1 MENTIR
7 DHFVESAPENE
18 EGFYA
23 LHLGITTCYLLACT
37 GGYLLIDTGFPKDYP
52 KFLGQLAKSDVEMNS
67 IKYLLLTHNHDDHV
81 GFAARLKEE
90 TGARCIVHRNSL
102 APLRE
107 GKMDEEGIRPL
118 NGIISVLGTLHQ
130 VITRRD
136 CRFEPLFLTDRDLI
150 LDDDEPQLLPRIGID
165 AEILYTP
172 GHSRDS
178 ISVITSSGKAFCGD
192 AAMNYLNF
200 ARCRHRPIY
209 LADEKLVFKSW
220 QKMLEKGAK
229 IFYPAHGKPFA
240 AERLVNS
247 LRRFLPPRGDSSD
260 IPVD

>member
-1 MENTIR
+1 MEKRAR
-7 DHFVESAPENE
+7 DHLVGSSPENE
-18 EGFYA
+18 KNFYA

-37 GGYLLIDTGFPKDYP
+37 GGYLLIDTGFPKDYR
-52 KFLGQLAKSDVEMNS
+52 KFMRHLVKHGVEKNS
-67 IKYLLLTHNHDDHV
+67 IRYLLLTHNHDDHV
-81 GFAARLKEE
+81 GFAARLKQE
-90 TGARCIVHRNSL
+90 TGARCIVHRSAL

-130 VITRRD
+130 AITRRD
-136 CRFEPLFLTDRDLI
+136 CRFEPLYLTDQDFI
-150 LDDDEPQLLPRIGID
+150 LDDDEPHLLPRIGID

-172 GHSRDS
+172 GHSSDS

-200 ARCRHRPIY
+200 AGCRHRPIY
-209 LADEKLVFKSW
+209 LADEQLVFASW

-240 AERLVNS
+240 AERLMDS
-247 LRRFLPPRGDSSD
+247 LRRFSVTHRSF
-260 IPVD
+260 

>member
-1 MENTIR
+1 MEKRVR
-7 DHFVESAPENE
+7 DHFVGSYPENE
-18 EGFYA
+18 KGFYA
-23 LHLGITTCYLLACT
+23 LHLGIITCYLLACN

-52 KFLGQLAKSDVEMNS
+52 KFLRQLAKSGVEMNR

-81 GFAARLKEE
+81 GFAARLKQE
-90 TGARCIVHRNSL
+90 TGARCIVHRNAL

-136 CRFEPLFLTDRDLI
+136 CRFEPLFLTDRDFI
-150 LDDDEPQLLPRIGID
+150 VDGDEPHLLARIGID

-172 GHSRDS
+172 GHSSDS

-200 ARCRHRPIY
+200 AGCRHRPIY
-209 LADEKLVFKSW
+209 LADEQLMFASW
-220 QKMLEKGAK
+220 QKMLERGAK
-229 IFYPAHGKPFA
+229 IFYPAHGKPFG
-240 AERLVNS
+240 AERLRRS
-247 LRRFLPPRGDSSD
+247 LRRFVAPMRDSKD
-260 IPVD
+260 IRVD